1 MNLKYSF
8 KSAFEALKANKSR
21 SVLTILGI
29 VIGITAIILIMAIG
43 QGGQNLIL
51 NQVEG
56 MGSQTIALQPGREP
70 KGISDM
76 ASLFSDS
83 LKEKD
88 YEALKKKSNAPSVT
102 EVMPEVVA
110 VVTLSYEGETK
121 QTSVIGASEILAEI
135 LDIYPSEGSFFTD
148 EDINSRA
155 SVVVIGSEVKEDLF
169 GLSQAVGQKI
179 RIKNRDFRVIG
190 VFPQKGQV
198 SMFNMDEMAV
208 IPHTTAQ
215 KYITGTNYYN
225 EIILKA
231 ASESVVSQAVK
242 EIEATMRESHN
253 ITDPEKDDFHVHTQA
268 DIIESVSIITDVLT
282 ALLLS
287 VAAISLIVGGIGI
300 MNIMLVSVTERT
312 REIGLRKAVGA
323 TQRDILIQFLLES
336 VLLTAIGGVIGI
348 LAGAVFAFLIS
359 LILSK
364 ILGLNWAFNFP
375 LSAAMVGLVVSAL
388 VGLIF
393 GIYPAK
399 RAAAKSPIEALRYE

>member
-8 KSAFEALKANKSR
+8 KSAFEALRANKSR

-43 QGGQNLIL
+43 QGGQDLIL

-56 MGSQTIALQPGREP
+56 MGSQTISIQPGREP

-88 YEALKKKSNAPSVT
+88 YEALKKKSNVPSVI
-102 EVMPEVVA
+102 EVMPEVIA
-110 VVTLSYEGETK
+110 VVTFSYEGETK

-155 SVVVIGSEVKEDLF
+155 SVVVIGSEIKEDLF
-169 GLSQAVGQKI
+169 GLSQAIGQKI
-179 RIKNRDFRVIG
+179 RIKNRDFRVVG

-225 EIILKA
+225 EIILKV
-231 ASESVVSQAVK
+231 ASESVVSQAIK

-268 DIIESVSIITDVLT
+268 DIIESVSIVTDVLT

-323 TQRDILIQFLLES
+323 TQRDILVQFLLES

-364 ILGLNWAFNFP
+364 LLNLSWAFNFP
-375 LSAAMVGLVVSAL
+375 LSAAMAGLVVSAL

>member
-8 KSAFEALKANKSR
+8 KTSFEALRANKSR

-43 QGGQNLIL
+43 QGGQDLIL
-51 NQVEG
+51 NQIKG
-56 MGSQTIALQPGREP
+56 MGATTLAIQPGREP
-70 KGISDM
+70 EGFSDM

-88 YEALKKKSNAPSVT
+88 YLALKKKSNVPSVI

-110 VVTLSYEGETK
+110 NATLSFEGETK
-121 QTSVIGASEILAEI
+121 QVSVIGASEILAEI
-135 LDIYPSEGSFFTD
+135 MDIYPSEGSFFTE
-148 EDINSRA
+148 EDITARN

-169 GLSQAVGQKI
+169 GFSEAVGQKI
-179 RIKNRDFRVIG
+179 KIKNRDFRVIG
-190 VFPQKGQV
+190 VFPQTGQV
-198 SMFNMDEMAV
+198 SMFNMDDMV
-208 IPHTTAQ
+208 VVPHTTAQ
-215 KYITGTNYYN
+215 KYLTGTNYYN

-231 ASESVVSQAVK
+231 VSESAVPQAVR

-253 ITDPEKDDFHVHTQA
+253 ITDPSKDDFQVHTQA
-268 DIIESVSIITDVLT
+268 DLVERVSVITNILT

-287 VAAISLIVGGIGI
+287 VATISLVVGGIGI

-323 TQRDILIQFLLES
+323 AQKDIMTQFLLES

-348 LAGAVFAFLIS
+348 IAGAILAFLVS
-359 LILSK
+359 LILSQV
-364 ILGLNWAFNFP
+364 LNLNWGFSFP
-375 LSAAMVGLVVSAL
+375 ISAAMAGLLVAAL

-399 RAAAKSPIEALRYE
+399 KAATKNPIEALRYE

>member
-8 KSAFEALKANKSR
+8 KTSFEALRANKSR

-43 QGGQNLIL
+43 QGGQDLIL
-51 NQVEG
+51 NQIKG
-56 MGSQTIALQPGREP
+56 MGATTLAIQPGREP
-70 KGISDM
+70 EGFSDM

-88 YEALKKKSNAPSVT
+88 YLALKKKSNVPSVI

-110 VVTLSYEGETK
+110 NATLSFEGETK
-121 QTSVIGASEILAEI
+121 QVSVIGASEILAEI
-135 LDIYPSEGSFFTD
+135 MDIYPSEGSFFTE
-148 EDINSRA
+148 EDITARN

-169 GLSQAVGQKI
+169 GFSEAVGQKI
-179 RIKNRDFRVIG
+179 KIKNRDFRVIG

-198 SMFNMDEMAV
+198 SMFNMDDMV
-208 IPHTTAQ
+208 VVPHTTAQ
-215 KYITGTNYYN
+215 KYLTGTNYYN

-231 ASESVVSQAVK
+231 VSESAVPQAVR

-253 ITDPEKDDFHVHTQA
+253 ITDPSKDDFQVHTQA
-268 DIIESVSIITDVLT
+268 DLVERVSVITNILT

-287 VAAISLIVGGIGI
+287 VATISLVVGGIGI

-323 TQRDILIQFLLES
+323 AQKDIMTQFLLES

-348 LAGAVFAFLIS
+348 IAGAILAFLVS
-359 LILSK
+359 LILSQV
-364 ILGLNWAFNFP
+364 LNLNWGFSFP
-375 LSAAMVGLVVSAL
+375 ISAAMAGLLVAAL

-399 RAAAKSPIEALRYE
+399 KAATKNPIEALRYE